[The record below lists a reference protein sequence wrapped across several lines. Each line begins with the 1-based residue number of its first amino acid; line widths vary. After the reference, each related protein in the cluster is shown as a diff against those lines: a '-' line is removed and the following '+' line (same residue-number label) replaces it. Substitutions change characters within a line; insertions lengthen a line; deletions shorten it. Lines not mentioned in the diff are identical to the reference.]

1 MLQYRSISFSYVSSE
16 DSYDFVITFMNLLF
30 FQTEKAFQKQP
41 SIFLNKKRLLG
52 QKVKKNELRFV
63 KNVGLGFRTPKE
75 VLTGTLC
82 VNLDSLLVKS
92 TCMDHFYQHSPGF
105 EFIYLFIYLLLLLLL
120 LLLLI
125 TLTCK

>member
-16 DSYDFVITFMNLLF
+16 DSYDFVIAFMNLLF

-52 QKVKKNELRFV
+52 QKIKKNELRFV

-82 VNLDSLLVKS
+82 LNLDSLLVKS
-92 TCMDHFYQHSPGF
+92 TCMDHFYQQSPGF
-105 EFIYLFIYLLLLLLL
+105 KFIYYYYYYYYYY
-120 LLLLI
+120 
-125 TLTCK
+125 